1 MKTLTLLLLIAPATL
16 GCTGLAPAV
25 KNPRSPEA
33 WRSYWL
39 AQHADDMKQP
49 APDPDPPHPVGH
61 GQTVLLYPGMTIGK
75 EMFDSMAERLRRDGF
90 TPVLYEDP
98 ELLTDGVVP
107 SAKRLAAEIER
118 VAAASG
124 QERIDVVA
132 QCVGGVVSRYYLEL
146 LGGDKRIAHLVTFVS
161 PHHGSA
167 PARIADPVVDWQGMR
182 DIRRDSAVLARVD
195 REPVPATVRFTS
207 IYSCHDDLILPHDT
221 AVVAGAHNVELCA
234 YPVDH
239 FSPFWD
245 PVVYRHVIDGLTA
258 AP

>member
-1 MKTLTLLLLIAPATL
+1 
-16 GCTGLAPAV
+16 
-25 KNPRSPEA
+25 
-33 WRSYWL
+33 
-39 AQHADDMKQP
+39 
-49 APDPDPPHPVGH
+49 
-61 GQTVLLYPGMTIGK
+61 MTIGK
-75 EMFDSMAERLRRDGF
+75 DMFDTMAERLRRDGF
-90 TPVLYEDP
+90 SPVLYEDP
-98 ELLTDGVVP
+98 QLLTDGVVP
-107 SAKRLAAEIER
+107 RRSGWPRRSSRWPR
-118 VAAASG
+118 VG

-146 LGGDKRIAHLVTFVS
+146 LGGEKRIAHLVTFVS

-195 REPVPATVRFTS
+195 RERVPASVRFTS

-221 AVVAGAHNVELCA
+221 SAVAGAHNVELCA

-245 PVVYRHVIDGLTA
+245 PVVYRHIIDGLTA